1 MKTSL
6 VAAVGALSVSAVLFG
21 TAASTAA
28 PAAAD
33 PITDALVSSLAT
45 AGIQAVS
52 PTVASVTAQAV
63 CTILS
68 QPGGADVVNWVAES
82 AGLKLGPAAM
92 FTGIAISLFCPTVV
106 SAAVQSALTNGIPA
120 IPLPI

>member
-1 MKTSL
+1 MKHSL
-6 VAAVGALSVSAVLFG
+6 IAAVGALAVSAGLFG
-21 TAASTAA
+21 AATSTAA
-28 PAAAD
+28 PAQAD
-33 PITDALVSSLAT
+33 PITDALVSSLAS

-52 PTVASVTAQAV
+52 PTVASLTAQTV

-68 QPGGADVVNWVAES
+68 QPGGADVVNWVAET
-82 AGLKLGPAAM
+82 AGLKLGPASM
-92 FTGIAISLFCPTVV
+92 FTGIAIQLFCPTVV